1 MSYVVGNRTQPEHS
15 FEERKN
21 LDREGTFRAKIAYAG
36 IKEVSLDPNKA
47 GDKAMID
54 TFGTNFKKS
63 QITIKFEIGDDLQQW
78 LNIFQT
84 FNKETFS
91 VEYQGWVLDMV
102 SKGVGIDEGTNFA
115 SIENWVDYI
124 RDKEVEIVVK
134 QKGDWFNIDDI
145 LPVEL
150 AF

>member
-1 MSYVVGNRTQPEHS
+1 MQPENS

-21 LDREGTFRAKIAYAG
+21 LDREGTFRAKISYVG
-36 IKEVSLDPNKA
+36 IKEVALDPNKT

-102 SKGVGIDEGTNFA
+102 SKGVGINEGTNFA
-115 SIENWVDYI
+115 SIEKLGGLY
-124 RDKEVEIVVK
+124 
-134 QKGDWFNIDDI
+134 
-145 LPVEL
+145 
-150 AF
+150 